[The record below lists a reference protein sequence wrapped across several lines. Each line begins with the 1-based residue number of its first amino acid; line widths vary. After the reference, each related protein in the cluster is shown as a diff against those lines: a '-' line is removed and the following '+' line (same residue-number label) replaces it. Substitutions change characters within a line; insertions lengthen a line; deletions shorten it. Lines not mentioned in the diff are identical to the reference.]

1 MILQFV
7 ALITKSIMHI
17 SLVPETLFH
26 IGPLA
31 VTNSLF
37 TSWLA
42 VLVIVLIAVAFSAGL
57 RKIPGRFQNL
67 IEFVVESLLN
77 FMETV
82 AGDRERA
89 KKFFAIV
96 ATIFIYILVA
106 NWMGILP
113 GVGSIGFTEVSHGE
127 ETFVPL
133 LRSVHSDLNM
143 TLSLGIFVVLLS
155 HIFGF
160 MTSGI
165 RHLGNFFTLR
175 DFGSSF
181 SGILEIVGEIS
192 KIVSLGFR
200 LFGNIFA
207 GEVLLAIIGM
217 LLPYVVPLPFLGLEI
232 FVGFIQALIFATLAM
247 TSFATW
253 TRPAH

>member
-1 MILQFV
+1 
-7 ALITKSIMHI
+7 MHI
-17 SLVPETLFH
+17 SITPEVLFH
-26 IGPLA
+26 LGPLP
-31 VTNSLF
+31 VTNTLL
-37 TSWLA
+37 TAWIA
-42 VLVIVLIAVAFSAGL
+42 MVVMIVIALVFSGML
-57 RKIPGRFQNL
+57 RRVPGRFQNF
-67 IEFVVESLLN
+67 IEFIIESLLD

-82 AGDRERA
+82 AGDRAKA

-96 ATIFIYILVA
+96 ATIFLYILVS

-113 GVGSIGFTEVSHGE
+113 GVGSIGLSEVVQGK
-127 ETFVPL
+127 ETFVPV
-133 LRSVHSDLNM
+133 LRSAYSDLNM

-160 MTSGI
+160 MVSGI

-181 SGILEIVGEIS
+181 SGILEIIS
-192 KIVSLGFR
+192 EFAKVISLGFR

-207 GEVLLAIIGM
+207 GEVLLAIIGV
-217 LLPYVVPLPFLGLEI
+217 LLPYVAPVPFLGLEL

-247 TSFATW
+247 VSFATW
-253 TRPAH
+253 SRAEAH